1 MRVGDLGFASG
12 AVNGFHE
19 AVLGTVIAKQLDM
32 LTRPLTDMCLLG
44 SPLRLDDSGLY
55 HCAV

>member
-19 AVLGTVIAKQLDM
+19 AVLGTVIAKHLDM
-32 LTRPLTDMCLLG
+32 LTRPLTAVCLLG
-44 SPLRLDDSGLY
+44 SPVRLDDSGLY
-55 HCAV
+55 RCTV